1 MKLAWQYFISLLF
14 LIQIYAFMAIL
25 GILFFPYALIT
36 KKGALRACKIY
47 ARYTIWCAR
56 WMVGIDS
63 EVRGTVPTGEVVVA
77 AKHQS
82 FFDIILIF
90 DALPQ
95 PKFIMK
101 KELLWTPFIGLYA
114 KRLGCI
120 PVDRGKRGAT
130 IAKMVKDVAKE
141 FEEPGQLVIYPQGT
155 RVIPGAHKPYKV
167 GTAVLYQGLGSVC
180 YPVAGN
186 VGLFWPRKG
195 ILRKPGKAVVE
206 FLDPLPAGIGKKE
219 FMQQLEEQIENR
231 SNALMKEAGFDPD
244 GLR

>member
-1 MKLAWQYFISLLF
+1 MKLVWRYFISLLF
-14 LIQIYAFMAIL
+14 LIQIYVFMAIL

-63 EVRGTVPTGEVVVA
+63 EVRGTIPTGEVVVA

-155 RVIPGAHKPYKV
+155 RVIPGAHSPTRWALRCCMRALAACV
-167 GTAVLYQGLGSVC
+167 TRWRAMSVC
-180 YPVAGN
+180 SGRARASYASLARRWWNFWIRCLQVSARKNSCNSWKSRSKAGPT
-186 VGLFWPRKG
+186 L
-195 ILRKPGKAVVE
+195 
-206 FLDPLPAGIGKKE
+206 
-219 FMQQLEEQIENR
+219 
-231 SNALMKEAGFDPD
+231 
-244 GLR
+244 